1 MQSRGL
7 LRKPP
12 ITAGPVYSSSMALPA
27 PAAARACIRR
37 KDVL

>member
-1 MQSRGL
+1 MQAGDL

-12 ITAGPVYSSSMALPA
+12 ITAGPVYSSGMALPA
-27 PAAARACIRR
+27 PAADRACIRR